1 MAIDKERLKKQNA
14 KNVYKKSHSKK
25 SGEIDLGQAVK
36 NNGYKVAEATK
47 FHIQKHISNIDVKT
61 LRKKRVTKKFRQKL
75 KQQRQNLQTSISDS
89 TGSQEKSS
97 NEDVAEHT
105 ISTLYQGKKTAT
117 GYIRRQ
123 TQKTVKN
130 IASKHKKSDQNR
142 ESSSFSF
149 KSSNNISGNNSVGSK
164 SENITHAENNI
175 SKTSR
180 SFHGNNISKKS
191 NMLSKNTSHG
201 YGYKKQIS
209 PKKARYNQNRKRLY
223 KTHKKNIE
231 KLLNSIT
238 GKNKLQ
244 KQAMLKSS
252 ALIGKYA
259 LYILGF
265 IMGNLLIFLPII
277 LLLLIGI
284 GGEYKNQVEQQIAY
298 TYPADETDITKAI
311 EYWQML
317 QVSTQ
322 TQHSNIPEIEG
333 IAGKFDKKESS
344 VCEFMND
351 NNALLS
357 FLSAYYI
364 PYVDSWHFEDA
375 KDVITDVFTSM
386 YSITYSLEPEQII
399 ETKTYIIPEAIL
411 PSPLPSTHTI
421 LAKNGTDYVVK
432 VSEPK
437 EIIVLKYNIEE
448 LMTWEEILDLYLSD
462 EQREKYQNYYM
473 FKCGMV
479 KAFSSPFA
487 FAWESYITSPFGYRY
502 WDDGSTEFH
511 KGVDFGVP
519 HGTEEL
525 AIADGTVVKI
535 YTSCTHDYPKD
546 YGCGC
551 GGNYGNY
558 VDILTDDGVYYIS
571 YGHMAQVYVNVGD
584 KVKNGQVL
592 GTAGCTGWS
601 TGNHLHLELRLG
613 HSNGEL
619 IDPLTFIQ
627 PYVPI
632 QETTTTTTKGD

>member
-14 KNVYKKSHSKK
+14 QNVYKKSHSKK

-61 LRKKRVTKKFRQKL
+61 LRKKRITKKFRQKL

-89 TGSQEKSS
+89 TGSQEKSA
-97 NEDVAEHT
+97 NEEVADRT
-105 ISTLYQGKKTAT
+105 VSTLYQGASIAVRYASKAPKKNKSSDNKNSASSS
-117 GYIRRQ
+117 
-123 TQKTVKN
+123 VKN
-130 IASKHKKSDQNR
+130 
-142 ESSSFSF
+142 SS
-149 KSSNNISGNNSVGSK
+149 INNSNSAAL
-164 SENITHAENNI
+164 SETSNVN
-175 SKTSR
+175 KTST
-180 SFHGNNISKKS
+180 SFNNGNVSRKS
-191 NMLSKNTSHG
+191 NMLSSGKSQKNNNIHNS
-201 YGYKKQIS
+201 
-209 PKKARYNQNRKRLY
+209 KKARYNNNRKKLF
-223 KTHKKNIE
+223 KAKKKAQKAAE
-231 KLLNSIT
+231 KIS
-238 GKNKLQ
+238 GKDKAQ
-244 KQAMLKSS
+244 KQALLKLS
-252 ALIGKYA
+252 ALMGKWA
-259 LYILGF
+259 VGVISF
-265 IMGNLLIFLPII
+265 IMTNWMICLLIM

-284 GGEYKNQVEQQIAY
+284 GGEYKNQMEQQIAY
-298 TYPADETDITKAI
+298 TYPASEVDITKTI

-322 TQHSNIPEIEG
+322 TQHSNIPEMEG

-344 VCEFMND
+344 VCDFMND

-432 VSEPK
+432 VSQPK

-462 EQREKYQNYYM
+462 EQREKYQNYYE
-473 FKCGMV
+473 FKGGMV

-535 YTSCTHDYPKD
+535 YNSCTHDYPKD

-632 QETTTTTTKGD
+632 QETTNTTEKGD